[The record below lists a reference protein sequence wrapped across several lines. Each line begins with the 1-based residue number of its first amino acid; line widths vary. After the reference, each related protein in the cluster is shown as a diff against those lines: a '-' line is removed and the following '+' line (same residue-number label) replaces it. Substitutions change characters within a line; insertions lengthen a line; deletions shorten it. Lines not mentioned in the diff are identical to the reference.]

1 MRRLISQFVSIQQLR
16 LISGL
21 VLIAYVSTHFL
32 NHALG
37 LRSLEAMEAGQK
49 LFVAFWRSFPGSISL
64 YLALAVHVALA
75 LVAIYHRKRFSSMRG
90 WEIAQMV
97 IGLLLPLVLIQHVI
111 GTKMMH
117 ELHGLNDRYTYTM
130 LVMWKYLPYLAWL
143 QPFTLILAW
152 IHGCIGIHFWL
163 RLKSGYAT
171 WKPLLLVCAVLV
183 PTLGLLGFVDAGLT
197 VLKLAQDTEWEQAIR
212 ASANVPPDS
221 VMAQGRLLT
230 TQVRGVY
237 AGLILF
243 TLVLRAIR
251 IYGSTTRGG
260 VSIGYDNGQ
269 IARIPRGTSVL
280 DASRLIGLPHAS
292 VCGGR
297 GRCSTCR
304 VRVGKGRERLPL
316 PDDNELKVLAR
327 VGAPDNVRLACQLC
341 PQESIEVIRLLPP
354 AKAGPDNAL
363 TRPGYVYGEEKEIAV
378 LFADIRGF
386 TSISEQKL
394 PYDVVFILNRYFSE
408 MGRAVESAGGRLDKF
423 VGDGVVALFGIERGP
438 QTGAKNAL
446 MAARAMME
454 NLDELNASLAGE
466 LVSPLQIG
474 IGIHVGPAIVG
485 EMGYGSATSLT
496 AIGDTVNTASR
507 LEAATKELGVPM
519 VVSDVVSGFVGTSL
533 SKVPTRKIHVPGR
546 EEPVL
551 VHLIQDPRQLDTV

>member
-1 MRRLISQFVSIQQLR
+1 M
-16 LISGL
+16 
-21 VLIAYVSTHFL
+21 
-32 NHALG
+32 
-37 LRSLEAMEAGQK
+37 
-49 LFVAFWRSFPGSISL
+49 
-64 YLALAVHVALA
+64 
-75 LVAIYHRKRFSSMRG
+75 
-90 WEIAQMV
+90 
-97 IGLLLPLVLIQHVI
+97 
-111 GTKMMH
+111 
-117 ELHGLNDRYTYTM
+117 
-130 LVMWKYLPYLAWL
+130 
-143 QPFTLILAW
+143 
-152 IHGCIGIHFWL
+152 
-163 RLKSGYAT
+163 
-171 WKPLLLVCAVLV
+171 
-183 PTLGLLGFVDAGLT
+183 
-197 VLKLAQDTEWEQAIR
+197 
-212 ASANVPPDS
+212 
-221 VMAQGRLLT
+221 
-230 TQVRGVY
+230 
-237 AGLILF
+237 
-243 TLVLRAIR
+243 
-251 IYGSTTRGG
+251 
-260 VSIGYDNGQ
+260 SIGYDNGQ

-304 VRVGKGRERLPL
+304 VRVGKGRERLPP
-316 PDDNELKVLAR
+316 PDDHELKVLAR

-341 PQESIEVIRLLPP
+341 PLESIEVTRLLPP

-438 QTGAKNAL
+438 QTGARNAL

-466 LVSPLQIG
+466 LVSPLRIG

-507 LEAATKELGVPM
+507 LEAATKDLGVPM

-533 SKVPTRKIHVPGR
+533 SKVPTRKIHVRGR